1 MGFGFE
7 FGLQRIRDLAI
18 VRLLSVVIEMRV
30 NVVRPIFSV
39 SNESK
44 DPKVGQAPRDKILTF
59 NMILG
64 VWSNF

>member
-1 MGFGFE
+1 MSG
-7 FGLQRIRDLAI
+7 AWA
-18 VRLLSVVIEMRV
+18 IEMRV
-30 NVVRPIFSV
+30 NVRPIFSV

-44 DPKVGQAPRDKILTF
+44 DPKVGQVPRDKIPTF

>member
-1 MGFGFE
+1 MSG
-7 FGLQRIRDLAI
+7 AW
-18 VRLLSVVIEMRV
+18 SIEMRV
-30 NVVRPIFSV
+30 NVRPIFSV